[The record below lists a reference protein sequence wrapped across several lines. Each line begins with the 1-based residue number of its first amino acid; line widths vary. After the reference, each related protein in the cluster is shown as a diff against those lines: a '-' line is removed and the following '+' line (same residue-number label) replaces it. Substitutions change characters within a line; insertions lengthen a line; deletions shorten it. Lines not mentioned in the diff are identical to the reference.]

1 MPKFEPAAN
10 EEFSLRI
17 ENQDERFRAMEHPN
31 APNMAHAMEGGKAK
45 VFRVQNV
52 QSPNNCYALKVMR
65 PKYREPALES
75 VCRSLDKLKTIPGLV
90 VCERRCLT
98 SAVAPEAVRQ
108 YSNLEYA
115 ILMPWIDG
123 QSWFDVLQLGKG
135 GKYLSERKQA
145 LQLAANFA
153 SVLSVLERAGI
164 AHCDLSAGNVILD
177 LDKLQV
183 ELIDVEDI
191 FAPNFPQPSA
201 ISLGTPGYQH
211 KTSKHGQWNI
221 KADRFAGAILLGEM
235 LGSYEPQVWN
245 ASSGDS
251 YFEESE
257 LQSNGCQRFSILI
270 SAISAHHQDLADL
283 FAQSWAAETLDDC
296 PAMSQWERT
305 LSRIIT
311 GYTFEPINMSATIGK
326 KFSPFWASFTDLPTA
341 NQKAPAVQW
350 VDSVDAAQGGGPSGP
365 PVRWDNAAPQQT
377 EQPNSIEWLGAAKAK
392 SDETDNGQTH

>member
-1 MPKFEPAAN
+1 MPQFEPAAN

-17 ENQDERFRAMEHPN
+17 QNQEERFRAMEHPN

-52 QSPNNCYALKVMR
+52 RKGNNCYALKVMK

-75 VCRSLDKLKTIPGLV
+75 VCRSLDSLKTIPGLV

-98 SAVAPEAVRQ
+98 SAIAPEVVKR
-108 YSNLEYA
+108 YKNLEYA
-115 ILMPWIDG
+115 ILMPWIEG
-123 QSWFDVLQLGKG
+123 QSWFDVLQRGKRRE
-135 GKYLSERKQA
+135 YLSERERA

-153 SVLSVLERAGI
+153 SVLAVLERAGI
-164 AHCDLSAGNVILD
+164 AHCDLSPGNVILD

-191 FAPNFPQPSA
+191 FAPSFPQPSA

-211 KTSKHGQWNI
+211 KTSQQGQWNI

-235 LGSYEPQVWN
+235 LGSYEPEVWN

-251 YFEESE
+251 YFEETE
-257 LQSNGCQRFSILI
+257 LQSKGGQRFDILTSTI
-270 SAISAHHQDLADL
+270 AAHHQDLADL
-283 FAQSWAAETLDDC
+283 FTQAWASETLDDC
-296 PAMSQWERT
+296 PALSQWERT
-305 LSRIIT
+305 LTRIIK
-311 GYTFEPINMSATIGK
+311 GYTFEPLAIHGTIGK

-341 NQKAPAVQW
+341 KQKAPAVQW
-350 VDSVDAAQGGGPSGP
+350 VDAGDAAQSGASSDD
-365 PVRWDNAAPQQT
+365 PVRWETTSPPQTGQSD
-377 EQPNSIEWLGAAKAK
+377 SIEWLGGAKAT